1 MQTLKQ
7 QLAARQHAMR
17 QYWQQLP
24 SKDQQALT
32 LLGIFVG
39 LLLAIYGVLLPSFEF
54 QQRSKNSYR
63 EQTDLLHWLEQQA
76 PLIAGLATEE
86 NKRTGSTLSQIN
98 QAAKQHS
105 LTIQRIQPQADDSIK
120 VWLENAAFD
129 KSMQWLETLSGEGVS
144 LRELNISKVSSGLIN
159 FRGTFNRQKSG
170 NI

>member
-1 MQTLKQ
+1 
-7 QLAARQHAMR
+7 
-17 QYWQQLP
+17 LP

-54 QQRSKNSYR
+54 QQHSKNSYR

-76 PLIAGLATEE
+76 PLIAGLATTET
-86 NKRTGSTLSQIN
+86 KRTGSALSQIN

-129 KSMQWLETLSGEGVS
+129 KSMQWLETLSAEGVS
-144 LRELNISKVSSGLIN
+144 LRELNISKVSSGVIN
-159 FRGTFNRQKSG
+159 FRGTFYTQKSG
-170 NI
+170 G

>member
-7 QLAARQHAMR
+7 QLITGRRAMAQH
-17 QYWQQLP
+17 WQQLP

-54 QQRSKNSYR
+54 QQHSKDSYR
-63 EQTDLLHWLEQQA
+63 EQTDLLHWLERQQ
-76 PLIAGLATEE
+76 PLVTGLA
-86 NKRTGSTLSQIN
+86 KRSDTAKSSALSQIN
-98 QAAKQHS
+98 QAARQYS

-129 KSMQWLETLSGEGVS
+129 KSTQWLETLSGDGVS
-144 LRELNISKVSSGLIN
+144 LRELNISKVSSGVIN
-159 FRGTFNRQKSG
+159 FRGTFYTQNGG
-170 NI
+170 N

>member
-7 QLAARQHAMR
+7 QLITRQQTMR
-17 QYWQQLP
+17 KHWQQLP
-24 SKDQQALT
+24 IKDQQALA

-54 QQRSKNSYR
+54 QQQSKSSYR
-63 EQTDLLHWLEQQA
+63 EQADLLQWLEYQA
-76 PLIAGLATEE
+76 PLIADLATTET
-86 NKRTGSTLSQIN
+86 KRTGSALSQIN

-129 KSMQWLETLSGEGVS
+129 KSMQWLETLSSDGVS
-144 LRELNISKVSSGLIN
+144 LRELNISKVSSGVIN
-159 FRGTFNRQKSG
+159 FRGTFYTQKSG
-170 NI
+170 S